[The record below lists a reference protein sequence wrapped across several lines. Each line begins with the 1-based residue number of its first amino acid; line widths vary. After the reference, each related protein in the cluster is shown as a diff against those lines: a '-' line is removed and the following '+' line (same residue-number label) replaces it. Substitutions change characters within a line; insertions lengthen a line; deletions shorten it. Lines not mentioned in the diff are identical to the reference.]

1 MDNLAPVSITLHT
14 SGDDAFSR
22 HSRRIEQRHW
32 IYHPHFEEAAE
43 HAMLREHP
51 AVVSGLCR
59 SYQGTSTAT
68 HRHEPALELKEPTS
82 IEIFLIRAV
91 RYLLPRFFPPIVQ
104 DQIRISDTCLQS
116 ESISYFCL
124 LMNTSK
130 TTATTIF
137 GSKNISDSKGLVWA
151 SPYSRCGPLTC
162 HKVRLICEE
171 PRF

>member
-1 MDNLAPVSITLHT
+1 MSNTLRHPRAILT
-14 SGDDAFSR
+14 SKKR
-22 HSRRIEQRHW
+22 
-32 IYHPHFEEAAE
+32 
-43 HAMLREHP
+43 L
-51 AVVSGLCR
+51 
-59 SYQGTSTAT
+59 STRCCGNTLPSSVACADPTKVRVRAT